1 MSELNPEPVQVQ
13 APRKRGSG
21 VAIAAIIAATIVLLA
36 CIAASTVIV
45 YAFLQNAPW

>member
-1 MSELNPEPVQVQ
+1 MSEFSVESREARP
-13 APRKRGSG
+13 PRKRGSA
-21 VAIAAIIAATIVLLA
+21 VAIAVVIAITIVALA